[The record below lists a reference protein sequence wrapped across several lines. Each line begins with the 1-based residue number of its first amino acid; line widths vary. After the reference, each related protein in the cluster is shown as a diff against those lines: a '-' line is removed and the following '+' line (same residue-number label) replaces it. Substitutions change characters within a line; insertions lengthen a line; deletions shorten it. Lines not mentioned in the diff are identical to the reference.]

1 MYTLKSD
8 RLTVQ
13 VAEPNKE
20 DLTCRFDRA
29 GFITSVVLDGQYEFC
44 SEEGGG
50 SFGKGLCSEIQCD
63 PLSNDVAVG
72 DTFFKFGVGILTKT
86 EERPYMILN
95 QYPCEDF
102 EVTADAK
109 DDCIVFRTEPKDC
122 KGYAA
127 AEQKTLR
134 VKDNV
139 ITMDYE
145 LTNAGS
151 KEFTFTEYVH
161 NFVAPN
167 HHGMDGTFNQFAIDH
182 GDSYEWKMICGGE
195 DLCFREVDRFI
206 PSHTNFWTCLSA
218 ICPELFFKAS
228 LKPGETAKW
237 TREWHFENHGEWTW
251 NL

>member
-1 MYTLKSD
+1 MYTMKSD

-13 VAEPNKE
+13 VAKPNKE

-63 PLSNDVAVG
+63 PLSNEVAVG

-127 AEQKTLR
+127 AEQKTLS
-134 VKDNV
+134 VKGNV
-139 ITMDYE
+139 IT
-145 LTNAGS
+145 TR
-151 KEFTFTEYVH
+151 TEDASGAYSRKRISPLSCVIAPVRSSSGRSSRSYV
-161 NFVAPN
+161 
-167 HHGMDGTFNQFAIDH
+167 
-182 GDSYEWKMICGGE
+182 
-195 DLCFREVDRFI
+195 
-206 PSHTNFWTCLSA
+206 PSVT
-218 ICPELFFKAS
+218 S
-228 LKPGETAKW
+228 L
-237 TREWHFENHGEWTW
+237 
-251 NL
+251 